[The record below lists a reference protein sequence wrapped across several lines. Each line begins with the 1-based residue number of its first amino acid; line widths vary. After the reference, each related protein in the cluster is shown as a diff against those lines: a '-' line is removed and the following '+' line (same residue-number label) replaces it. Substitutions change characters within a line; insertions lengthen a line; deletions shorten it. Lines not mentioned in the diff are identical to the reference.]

1 MPEETLTVL
10 GGGDNGCNVSWGGG
24 NGNNGGTGNSNK
36 NGGTDYQGAT
46 MKFELGGRALIDMY
60 LCNPINPI
68 SSGAP
73 WGSDKN
79 AAEIIRTHRNNPSR
93 FKANIQNWH
102 VGSGKTGSLA
112 SPAINDLSGW
122 GGDMLYFQVDFGKE
136 NFNVYYNTK
145 KDSFETSYASGNA
158 GKPEWR
164 MDDQAIAVVKLYLL
178 DQRQKNVL
186 DTAAGIITDAGKTL
200 SGKIGDKYN
209 TLAKEA
215 ANNVKNFQ
223 GKKLRSFKDTMAAVN
238 QLANNPKMKLSQA
251 DKTAVSNAL
260 KQMNLATLA
269 DRFKGLGRAFTWGD
283 RLLKAEKIRDGVA
296 TGITT
301 GNWQKL
307 AFEVEAMYLSGV
319 ASGVALGIATAMI
332 SAAAVA
338 LSLTSVAVTALTVVA
353 VIGIAIL
360 TSYID
365 ADKAKSLNN
374 AVLGLF
380 K

>member
-1 MPEETLTVL
+1 MSEETMTVGGSDVHW
-10 GGGDNGCNVSWGGG
+10 GGGSG
-24 NGNNGGTGNSNK
+24 NGNNGGAGNN
-36 NGGTDYQGAT
+36 NGVSRNGPVVSYDLDGTVRINIYGA
-46 MKFELGGRALIDMY
+46 
-60 LCNPINPI
+60 NPICPPV
-68 SSGAP
+68 SGAP

-79 AAEIIRTHRNNPSR
+79 AASIISANMNRQSK

-102 VGSGKTGSLA
+102 AGYGSTGSLD
-112 SPAINDLSGW
+112 SPAINDLSGR
-122 GGDMLYFQVDFGKE
+122 GGEMLYFQVSFGKE
-136 NFNVYYNTK
+136 NYNVYYNTK
-145 KDSFETSYASGNA
+145 KDIFETSYASGNA
-158 GKPEWR
+158 GNAESR
-164 MDDQAIAVVKLYLL
+164 MDEQAIAVVKLYLL
-178 DQRQKNVL
+178 EQKQKDVL
-186 DTAAGIITDAGKTL
+186 NTAAGIITDSGKTL

-215 ANNVKNFQ
+215 ADNIKNFQ

-238 QLANNPKMKLSQA
+238 ELANNPKMKLSQA

-319 ASGVALGIATAMI
+319 AGSVALGIVTAMI

-338 LSLTSVAVTALTVVA
+338 LSLPSVAVTALTVVA